1 MADEIFIKDLL
12 VRAIVGINEE
22 ERVNLQDILINI
34 VLYVDTRP
42 AARSD
47 DIEDAVNYRTLTKH
61 IMDMVEASQFFLV
74 EKLTTEIIRLCL
86 ADNRVERA
94 RVSVEKPT
102 ALRFARSVGVTIE
115 RAQGDDLE

>member
-34 VLYVDTRP
+34 VLYVNTRP

-47 DIEDAVNYRTLTKH
+47 DIEEAVNYRTLTKH

-86 ADNRVERA
+86 ADKRVERA

>member
-86 ADNRVERA
+86 ADKRVERA

>member
-34 VLYVDTRP
+34 VLYVNTRP

-47 DIEDAVNYRTLTKH
+47 DIEQAVNYRTLTKH

-86 ADNRVERA
+86 ADKRVERA

>member
-1 MADEIFIKDLL
+1 MTDEIFVKDLL

-34 VLYVDTRP
+34 VLYVDTRS

-47 DIEDAVNYRTLTKH
+47 DIEHAVNYRTLTKN
-61 IMDMVEASQFFLV
+61 IIDMVEASQFYLV
-74 EKLTTEIIRLCL
+74 EKLTTEIVRLCL